1 MNAQHSRARRTND
14 LALTYWRELRGQRPY
29 PRPDE
34 VLATS
39 DGQAP
44 ADAELT
50 PHFFVVDFDGE
61 PMGSVFTAG
70 SAVLDEAFGT
80 ETTGRK
86 ISECMPAGLGE
97 SMISFVRAMARTK
110 KPITVSGTFD
120 ADADGKMLYRSIYM
134 PLSAD
139 QSNVDHMLGAF
150 SFKRAAN
157 F

>member
-1 MNAQHSRARRTND
+1 MNAQHLRARRTND
-14 LALTYWRELRGQRPY
+14 LALTYWRELRGQRTY
-29 PRPDE
+29 PSPEE
-34 VLATS
+34 VLAAS
-39 DGQAP
+39 EGQAP
-44 ADAELT
+44 ADDDLT

-61 PMGSVFTAG
+61 PAASVFTSG
-70 SAVLDEAFGT
+70 SAVLDSVLGT
-80 ETTGRK
+80 ETAGRK

-97 SMISFVRAMARTK
+97 SMISFVRVMARTK

-120 ADADGKMLYRSIYM
+120 ADADDRVLYRSIYM